1 MPYIIS
7 VCKDTKKESLI
18 LAQTKRA
25 ETRVFLSHLI
35 KFLFIFDLLKIPTMP
50 FLQKLAQ
57 AITHNNTIAF
67 QETAVILPNRRAV
80 KLLRQAMV
88 KEIGKAFFSPVFYTI
103 DDFIDTLC
111 PLKKADKMVLLFKLF
126 DVYKNSE
133 QGKDKDFYSFVSWG
147 SVFIQDINEID
158 MQLANADDIFTNLA
172 DIKEIDNSFL
182 KQHLSQN
189 TISYIEFYKSLNN
202 LYHKFNQVLR
212 KDQIGYTGL
221 IYKDVAENIETYAAQ
236 LPHKRYIFAGF
247 NMFSPAELKI
257 ARYYREHFHAEFYFD
272 LDKLYFN
279 EEKKNTYMVQQ
290 MELAFSELSIPRDKV
305 TWIGDDYH
313 DIPKKINVTGASQQM
328 NQVLYATELLNK
340 MSAEELDNTAVV
352 LADESL
358 FLPFIHTYGK
368 TRANYTMGYPLK
380 ATAAYSL
387 LEILINA
394 AKNSERF
401 RENQQSK
408 NFAYY
413 HRDLIA
419 FFRNPIIQEALPKI
433 DNVPMA
439 VAAIDKIIKG
449 NRTFL
454 EYEDISELEQVHFPR
469 FTDQGFN
476 YLQQLRDFFYQ
487 LADTLSKEQQSFY
500 ALQYIVSGLQQT
512 EEILSAFSP
521 TIKDLDLKSIEY
533 IITEQLGKLSVSLGG
548 TPDSGLQV
556 MGLLETRTLDF
567 KNIIMLSVNET
578 ILPKGRGQNSLIMHS
593 LKQHFN
599 LPTYHYRDAVIAY
612 HFFRLLQ
619 HAENIHLIYN
629 NDSSDSLSEK
639 SRFIHQLDFEI
650 KKRDLPIIFTEE
662 TLSQKLQ
669 AQSAGVPI
677 TIAKDEDILQ
687 NLKKF
692 WFSPTAIST
701 YIKCPLRFYLEKI
714 AGIKKPDSVNETIES
729 SVIGTIIHAVLEN
742 LYTDIKKLPEQSLQT
757 IAQYRNNL
765 EQLVREQFVK
775 ENFHEK
781 DLSRGKLYLAYE
793 IVQKNLTAYLKMAEK
808 EIEQGHTDIIGTEI
822 GLHANIDING
832 DIINFF
838 GKSDRVDC
846 RNQCVTIFDYKTG
859 RVDTKY
865 LALKSLDDLDNLF
878 TDSNYD
884 KLFQLLMYAY
894 MYAHDQSEKTIRKTS
909 QTQCG
914 IISFQEIMKKEGT
927 PILWA
932 QVPETEI
939 SKETI
944 SKFEERLRT
953 LLEEILD
960 PNIAFKQTDKADNCK
975 YCDFSSLC
983 RIQSQA
989 E

>member
-1 MPYIIS
+1 
-7 VCKDTKKESLI
+7 
-18 LAQTKRA
+18 
-25 ETRVFLSHLI
+25 
-35 KFLFIFDLLKIPTMP
+35 MP
-50 FLQKLAQ
+50 FLQKLAT
-57 AITHNNTIAF
+57 AIIQNNSIDF
-67 QETAVILPNRRAV
+67 KDTAVILPNRRAV
-80 KLLRQAMV
+80 KLLRQAMAQ
-88 KEIGKAFFSPVFYTI
+88 KIGKAFFSPVFYTI

-111 PLKKADKMVLLFKLF
+111 PLKKVDKMVLLFKLY

-189 TISYIEFYKSLNN
+189 TLSYIEFYKSLNQ
-202 LYHKFNQVLR
+202 LYHQYNQVLQ
-212 KDQIGYTGL
+212 KEQIGYTGL
-221 IYKDVAENIETYAAQ
+221 IYKETAENIETYATQ
-236 LPHKRYIFAGF
+236 LSHQRYIFAGF

-272 LDKLYFN
+272 LDQLYFN
-279 EEKKNTYMVQQ
+279 DEKKESYMVQQ
-290 MELAFSELSIPRDKV
+290 MKLAFNELGISYDKV
-305 TWIGDDYH
+305 SWIGDDYR
-313 DIPKKINVTGASQQM
+313 DIPKTIRVTGASKQM
-328 NQVLYATELLNK
+328 NQVLYATELLNN
-340 MSAEELDNTAVV
+340 MSDEELDHTAVV

-387 LEILINA
+387 LETLISA
-394 AKNSERF
+394 AQNSERF
-401 RENQQSK
+401 RANQQSK
-408 NFAYY
+408 NFSYY

-419 FFRNPIIQEALPKI
+419 FFRNPIIQEAMPKT
-433 DNVPMA
+433 DNAPSATEV
-439 VAAIDKIIKG
+439 IDKIIKG

-454 EYEDISELEQVHFPR
+454 EYEDVPELELAHYPR
-469 FTDQGFN
+469 FTTQGINFFH
-476 YLQQLRDFFYQ
+476 QLRDFFRQ
-487 LADTLSKEQQSFY
+487 LSDTLPNERQSFY
-500 ALQYIVSGLQQT
+500 ALQYIENGLQQT
-512 EEILSAFSP
+512 EELLTAFGQ
-521 TIKDLDLKSIEY
+521 TVNDLDLKSIEY
-533 IITEQLGKLSVSLGG
+533 IITEQLGKLSVPLGG

-567 KNIIMLSVNET
+567 KNIIMLSVNEN
-578 ILPKGRGQNSLIMHS
+578 ILPKGRSQNSLIMHS

-629 NDSSDSLSEK
+629 NDSSDTLEEK

-650 KKRDLPIIFTEE
+650 KKKNLPIHFTEE
-662 TLSQKLQ
+662 TLAQKLQ
-669 AQSAGVPI
+669 AQTATAPI
-677 TIAKDEDILQ
+677 SIAKDDHILH

-692 WFSPTAIST
+692 QFSPTAIST

-714 AGIKKPDSVNETIES
+714 AGIKKPDEVNETIES
-729 SVIGTIIHAVLEN
+729 SAIGTIIHAVLEN
-742 LYTDIKKLPEQSLQT
+742 LYTDIKRQPAQGLQA
-757 IAQYRNNL
+757 IANYRNNL
-765 EQLVREQFVK
+765 EQLIREQFIN

-781 DLSRGKLYLAYE
+781 DLLHGKLYLAFE
-793 IVQKNLTAYLKMAEK
+793 VVKKNLSAYLKMVET
-808 EIEQGHTDIIGTEI
+808 EFEQGHTDIIGTEI
-822 GLHANIDING
+822 NLHANIDIHG
-832 DIINFF
+832 ETINLH
-838 GKSDRVDC
+838 GKADRIDC
-846 RNQCVTIFDYKTG
+846 RDQCITIFDYKTG
-859 RVDTKY
+859 KVDAKY
-865 LALKSLDDLDNLF
+865 LSLKTLDEIGNLF
-878 TDSNYD
+878 TNSDYD

-894 MYAHDQSEKTIRKTS
+894 MYAHDLSEATVRKTTR
-909 QTQCG
+909 TQCG

-927 PILWA
+927 PILFA
-932 QVPETEI
+932 QVPDTEI
-939 SKETI
+939 DNTTLKA
-944 SKFEERLRT
+944 FEDALKQ

-960 PNIAFKQTDKADNCK
+960 PNNEFKQTDNTKNCQ
-975 YCDFSSLC
+975 YCDFSPIC